1 MTSKHRGPAPEADI
15 DRAVA
20 EAARPTALNADLVA
34 GYLRRHPEFLA
45 EHPDLLDVLMP
56 PARSDLV
63 EAGTA
68 VVDLQQAMVMRWRSE
83 AERLR
88 LVCDELITNG
98 RINAAIQGRIHDAV
112 LALLAARSFEHL
124 METIGTDLPMLLDL
138 DAVYLC
144 VEQAA
149 EGITPVQLHG
159 VRSLA
164 PHSVAELLGPSRAV
178 CLRGNQEGE
187 AAIFGPAAGVVAS
200 DALLRLSISK
210 ATPPALL
217 ALGSRDPTHFE
228 EGQGTELLQFLAR
241 SLEHIIRAWLELPE

>member
-1 MTSKHRGPAPEADI
+1 MTSKHREPAPEADI
-15 DRAVA
+15 DQAVA
-20 EAARPTALNADLVA
+20 EAARPTALSADLVA

-56 PARSDLV
+56 PARSDLA
-63 EAGTA
+63 EAGA
-68 VVDLQQAMVMRWRSE
+68 GVVDLQQAMVVRWRAE

-88 LVCDELITNG
+88 QVCDELITNG
-98 RINAAIQGRIHDAV
+98 RINAAIQSRIHDAV

-124 METIGTDLPMLLDL
+124 METIGTDLPVLLDL

-144 VEQAA
+144 VEQSD
-149 EGITPVQLHG
+149 EGFTPVRLHG
-159 VRSLA
+159 VRGLS
-164 PHSVAELLGPSRAV
+164 PGTVEELLGTSRLV
-178 CLRGNQEGE
+178 CLRGDHPGE

-217 ALGSRDPTHFE
+217 ALGSRNPEHFE

>member
-1 MTSKHRGPAPEADI
+1 MTSKHREPAPDADI

-20 EAARPTALNADLVA
+20 DAARPTALNADLVA

-45 EHPDLLDVLMP
+45 EHPELLDVLMP
-56 PARSDLV
+56 PARTDLA
-63 EAGTA
+63 EAGRG
-68 VVDLQQAMVMRWRSE
+68 VVDLQQAMVVRWRAE

-88 LVCDELITNG
+88 EVCDELITNG
-98 RINAAIQGRIHDAV
+98 RINASIQGRIHDAV
-112 LALLAARSFEHL
+112 LALLGARSFEHL
-124 METIGTDLPMLLDL
+124 METIGTDLPVLLDL

-144 VEQAA
+144 VEQSDKDF
-149 EGITPVQLHG
+149 TPVRLHG

-164 PHSVAELLGPSRAV
+164 PGTIEELLGTSRAV
-178 CLRGNQEGE
+178 CLRGHHPGE
-187 AAIFGPAAGVVAS
+187 AVFFGPAAGIVAS

-217 ALGSRDPTHFE
+217 ALGSRDPEHFD
-228 EGQGTELLQFLAR
+228 EGQGTELLQFLAS